1 MSVVTTGNI
10 PKLLWPGLNALWGRE
25 YDEYTPEWRDLFDT
39 KTSDM
44 NYEEDVELTGFGLA
58 PVKQQGA
65 AITYDTFQQQN
76 VTRYTHVAYG
86 LGFIVT
92 REEMDDNLYEKK
104 ATTNTAALAW
114 SFRQTKE
121 NVGAN
126 VYNRGFNSSFQPT
139 GDGQPLFSASH
150 PTMAGNQSNLLAAA
164 DLSEAALED
173 ACIQIMGAQN
183 ARGLIIKL
191 MPESLHIPRQLVF
204 EAERIM
210 KSILTPD
217 SGNNA
222 INALRSTGM
231 FPKGAAV
238 NHFFTDSDAYFIRTN
253 VPVAGMTMFQRTKAE
268 FAQDGDFDTSN
279 LKYKGYERFSFGAS
293 DFRAVYGAAG
303 A

>member
-1 MSVVTTGNI
+1 MTVITTGNV
-10 PKLLWPGLNALWGRE
+10 PKLLWPGLDAIWGRE
-25 YDEYTPEWRDLFDT
+25 YDEYQPEWRDLYDV
-39 KTSDM
+39 KSSSM
-44 NYEEDVELTGFGLA
+44 NYEEDVEVTGFGLA

-65 AITYDTFQQQN
+65 AIPYDTFQQQT

-92 REEMDDNLYEKK
+92 REEQDDNLYEKK

-126 VYNRGFNSSFQPT
+126 VYNRGFNSAFTPT

-150 PTMAGNQSNLLAAA
+150 PTMNGNQSNLLAAA
-164 DLSEAALED
+164 DLSEASLED

-204 EAERIM
+204 EAERIL

-217 SGNNA
+217 TGNNA

-231 FPKGAAV
+231 FPKGAKV
-238 NHFFTDSDAYFIRTN
+238 NHYFTDSDAYFIRTN
-253 VPVAGMTMFQRTKAE
+253 VPAAGMTMFQRVKAE
-268 FAQDGDFDTSN
+268 FAQDGDFSTGN
-279 LKYKGYERFSFGAS
+279 ALYKGYERYAFGAS
-293 DFRAVYGAAG
+293 DFRSCYGSAG

>member
-1 MSVVTTGNI
+1 MAVITTGNT
-10 PKLLWPGLNALWGRE
+10 PKLLWPGLDAIWGRE
-25 YDEYTPEWRDLFDT
+25 YDEYQAEWRDLFDT
-39 KTSDM
+39 KTSNM
-44 NYEEDVELTGFGLA
+44 NYEEDVEVTGFGLA

-65 AITYDTFQQQN
+65 GIPYDSFQQQT

-92 REEMDDNLYEKK
+92 REEQDDNLYEKK

-126 VYNRGFNSSFQPT
+126 VYNRGFDSTFQPT
-139 GDGQPLFSASH
+139 GDGQALFSASH

-173 ACIQIMGAQN
+173 ACIQIMGAKN

-204 EAERIM
+204 EAERIL

-222 INALRSTGM
+222 VNALRTTGM
-231 FPKGAAV
+231 FPKGAKV

-253 VPVAGMTMFQRTKAE
+253 VPVAGMTMFQRVKAE

-279 LKYKGYERFSFGAS
+279 VKYKGYERYSFGAS
-293 DFRAVYGAAG
+293 DFRSCYGSAG

>member
-1 MSVVTTGNI
+1 MGVITTGNV
-10 PKLLWPGLNALWGRE
+10 PKLLWPGLDAIWGRE
-25 YDEYTPEWRDLFDT
+25 YEEYQAEWRDLFDT
-39 KTSDM
+39 KTSNM
-44 NYEEDVELTGFGLA
+44 NYEEDVEVTGFGLA

-65 AITYDTFQQQN
+65 SIVYDTFAQQT

-86 LGFIVT
+86 LGFIIT
-92 REEMDDNLYEKK
+92 REEQDDNLYEKK

-126 VYNRGFNSSFQPT
+126 VYNRGFDSSFTPT

-150 PTMAGNQSNLLAAA
+150 PTMSGNQSNLLAAA

-204 EAERIM
+204 ESERIL

-231 FPKGAAV
+231 FPKGAKV
-238 NHFFTDSDAYFIRTN
+238 NHYFTDPDAYFIRTN
-253 VPVAGMTMFQRTKAE
+253 VPEAGMTMFQRVKAE

-279 LKYKGYERFSFGAS
+279 VKYKGYERYAFGAS
-293 DFRAVYGAAG
+293 DFRACYGSAG

>member
-1 MSVVTTGNI
+1 MPVVSTGNI
-10 PKLLWPGLNALWGRE
+10 PKLLWPGLDAIWGRE
-25 YDEYTPEWRDLFDT
+25 YDEYPAEWRDLYDI

-44 NYEEDVELTGFGLA
+44 NYEEDVEVTGFGLA
-58 PVKQQGA
+58 PIKPQGQSV
-65 AITYDTFQQQN
+65 TYDAFYQQT

-86 LGFIVT
+86 LGFIIT

-104 ATTNTAALAW
+104 GMTNTAALAW
-114 SFRQTKE
+114 SMRQTKE

-126 VYNRGFNSSFQPT
+126 VLNRGFNSAFTPT

-150 PTMAGNQSNLLAAA
+150 PTMSGVQSNLLPAA

-173 ACIQIMGAQN
+173 DVIQIGQALN
-183 ARGLIIKL
+183 ARGLRIALK
-191 MPESLHIPRQLVF
+191 PRSLHIAINNQF
-204 EAERIM
+204 EAERIL

-222 INALRSTGM
+222 VNALRSMGM
-231 FPKGAAV
+231 FPEGAKV
-238 NHFFTDSDAYFIRTN
+238 NHYFTDADAYFIRTN
-253 VPVAGMTMFQRTKAE
+253 VPTAGMTMFQRIPAE

-279 LKYKGYERFSFGAS
+279 LKYKAYERYSFGAS
-293 DFRAVYGAAG
+293 DFRGIYGSAG

>member
-1 MSVVTTGNI
+1 MPVITTGNT
-10 PKLLWPGLNALWGRE
+10 PKLLWPGLDAIWGRE
-25 YDEYTPEWRDLFDT
+25 YEEYQPQWRELFDV

-44 NYEEDVELTGFGLA
+44 NYEEDVEVTGFGLA
-58 PVKQQGA
+58 PVKQQGSA
-65 AITYDTFQQQN
+65 TMFDTFAQQT

-86 LGFIVT
+86 LGFNIT
-92 REEMDDNLYEKK
+92 REEKDDNLYEKK
-104 ATTNTAALAW
+104 AMTNTAALAW

-126 VYNRGFNSSFQPT
+126 VYNRGFNSSFTPT

-150 PTMAGNQSNLLAAA
+150 PTMSGNQSNLLTAA
-164 DLSEAALED
+164 DLSEASLED

-204 EAERIM
+204 EAERIL

-231 FPKGAAV
+231 FPKGASV
-238 NHFFTDSDAYFIRTN
+238 NHFFTDPDAYFIRTN
-253 VPVAGMTMFQRTKAE
+253 VPVAGMTMFQRVKAE
-268 FAQDGDFDTSN
+268 FAEDGDFDTGN
-279 LKYKGYERFSFGAS
+279 IKYKGYERYSFGCS
-293 DFRAVYGAAG
+293 DFRAVYGNAG